1 MTVAY
6 YTENN
11 PGDRRRGFAGG
22 WIGWGLI
29 SALAIGLGVL
39 AFLPSDYVI
48 EKPGPSFDTLG
59 TLEVEGDTVSLI
71 DIPSQQI
78 YPTTGSLTMLT
89 VSTIGDRQDP
99 ASWLEVA
106 VAALDP
112 SNDAIALDL
121 AFPDGETSDESAE
134 IGAAQMR
141 ESQQAAI
148 AAALSAVGYEYSS
161 KLSVLA
167 TVEGAPAAD
176 VLLEGDVITSANG
189 EEVTDAGA
197 LRALIAVNGTEQPI
211 TITVDRDGT
220 STDVSITPVLS
231 DGETPEPVIGVQLAA
246 EYVFPFEVTVQLSDV
261 GGPSAG
267 QIFALAIIDKLTPGS
282 LNGGLA
288 IAGTGTISADGLIGP
303 IGGVTQ
309 KLYGAKNAGA
319 NYFLLP
325 ASNCKDLIDANVP
338 DGLDIYAVGTLA
350 DSVSV
355 LTTLASGAGTS
366 LLPRCSTE

>member
-1 MTVAY
+1 MAY
-6 YTENN
+6 YTE
-11 PGDRRRGFAGG
+11 DDAAARRRGFAGG

-39 AFLPSDYVI
+39 TFVPTDYVI

-71 DIPSQQI
+71 DIPSQQT

-89 VSTIGDRQDP
+89 VSTVGSRENP
-99 ASWLEVA
+99 ASWLDVA
-106 VAALDP
+106 LASFDP
-112 SNDAIALDL
+112 SNDAVDVDVV
-121 AFPDGETSDESAE
+121 FPDGETSEQSAE

-148 AAALSAVGYEYSS
+148 AAALSAAGYEYSS

-167 TVEGAPAAD
+167 TVEGAPAAE
-176 VLLEGDVITSANG
+176 VLLEGDVITLVNG
-189 EEVTDAGA
+189 EAVTGAAA
-197 LRALIAVNGTEQPI
+197 LRALIAENGIETPI
-211 TITVDRDGT
+211 TMTVDRDGT
-220 STDVSITPVLS
+220 LTEVVMTPVLS
-231 DGETPEPVIGVQLAA
+231 DAETPEPIIGVQLAA
-246 EYVFPFEVTVQLSDV
+246 EYLFPFEVNVQLSDV

-288 IAGTGTISADGLIGP
+288 VAGTGTISADGIIGP

-319 NYFLLP
+319 HYFLLP
-325 ASNCKDLIDANVP
+325 ASNCTDLAAANVP

-350 DSVSV
+350 DSVNV

-366 LLPRCSTE
+366 LLPRCATE